1 MSNQELLEYIG
12 LFREKAEQGKL
23 VIFVGAGVSC
33 NVEGMPDWNSLIQ
46 SMAKAIDYSKC
57 TSCRYKN
64 ETCEKNCLFKNDFSA
79 DELLKIPQYVYNTD
93 KALYDQV
100 LTESISAMVVDAPL
114 SSAIFDINPAHIIT
128 TNYDQLLESSKNV
141 FREQYQVIVRDKD
154 LLNADKSK
162 YIIKMHGDL
171 SLHESI
177 VLKEQDY
184 LNYSQNHVLI
194 ELFIKS
200 LLTDHIVLFLG
211 YSLNDYNIKL
221 IISWL
226 NYMRSQNGAL
236 EEKRKVGYIVL
247 DQVQIDKTQHA
258 YFNCNN
264 IGVININIMP
274 QIQDIPVSLSNEKGK
289 RLYSFL
295 RVIANPAL
303 EESISS
309 IENTVQFM
317 SQYSF
322 ISDEQVLKFLYVKR
336 YDVTDG
342 QLQLFTENDYTRL
355 TTYMESGTKNSTVLK
370 QLFLNAGIVSL
381 QYFHLGISKQ
391 FSTGKFSENALFQD
405 KLYNLYIFNQYGE
418 IKSLLENDFEIF
430 DPNKRIFYQ
439 SIVSG
444 YSEVLDK
451 YDKIDISQLDTEQT
465 VTYLHNLA
473 LIKAIKVF
481 PPNVDPNKVKQ
492 FIQNISTSKERDLFS
507 GYLDIYSGNTKK
519 RLAMQTAL
527 EKLKKDV
534 FDKNTIHFGSTSCA
548 KIYEIKR
555 LALTQYFFFYNNH
568 ILYLGF
574 KDLNDFFRPYIEAI
588 ICSNCDAAEQLSHLG
603 DIAFE
608 NEKYPIGYL
617 DLDIITKFISTKE
630 LNAFIETYNVKKL
643 NVSDDEVMFLTG
655 CFQNLCNSI
664 TTAQT
669 YGVRQSSLSTLSNL
683 ILILNLVDLGEDS
696 KRILETTIVSLVSD
710 KTIMQVLFSINWPDF
725 ELTLRA
731 LSKLCRSL
739 TFPRNFEIVHNIV
752 TSKNFFEFA
761 ANVSLGNLRQLIAAF
776 LPNDISAEVQ
786 TDIDTAVD
794 FHQKIILLRLFYQ
807 NIKDE
812 VVKRT
817 YQDFL
822 SENFVRLP
830 TKAIYD
836 FIFSGWLTLTPE
848 TAEEFLKG
856 ILETNANQIK
866 GVHPLPNPVETK
878 LECAYLLYIND
889 IITDI
894 SVLKELTEGRPHL
907 QFLLSPENFDYTQ
920 VDFSNYMW
928 ENFARRERYMKCF
941 IAHKD
946 AIIPQI
952 KKRIERNDA
961 SKTEKRIL
969 YGFLLNG
976 DEVWEI

>member
-46 SMAKAIDYSKC
+46 NMAKAIGYSKC

-64 ETCEKNCLFKNDFSA
+64 EACEKNCLLKDDYSA
-79 DELLKIPQYVYNTD
+79 DEFLKIPQYVFNTD

-100 LTESISAMVVDAPL
+100 LTESISTMVVDAPL
-114 SSAIFDINPAHIIT
+114 SSAIFDINPVHIIT

-141 FREQYQVIVRDKD
+141 FREQYQVIVSDKD

-171 SLHESI
+171 STHNI

-184 LNYSQNHVLI
+184 LDYSQNHVLM

-236 EEKRKVGYIVL
+236 EENRKVGYIVL
-247 DQVQIDKTQHA
+247 DQVQIDKTQRD

-264 IGVININIMP
+264 IGVININAMP
-274 QIQDIPVSLSNEKGK
+274 QIQDIPESLSNEKGK

-295 RVIANPAL
+295 RVIADPAL
-303 EESISS
+303 EENMSS
-309 IENTVQFM
+309 IESSVQFM
-317 SQYSF
+317 SQYNF
-322 ISDEQVLKFLYVKR
+322 INYEQILKLLYVKK

-342 QLQLFTENDYTRL
+342 QLRLLSEGDYSRL
-355 TTYMESGTKNSTVLK
+355 TTFMEANTVESDKLK
-370 QLFLNAGIVSL
+370 QLFINAGIVSIL
-381 QYFHLGISKQ
+381 YFDIGNTKR
-391 FSTGKFSENALFQD
+391 FSIGEFSQNALLQD
-405 KLYNLYIFNQYGE
+405 RLYNLYILNQYDE
-418 IKSLLENDFEIF
+418 IKSLLENNSEIF
-430 DPNKRIFYQ
+430 EPSKKIFYQ

-451 YDKIDISQLDTEQT
+451 YGEMDTSELNIEQT
-465 VTYLHNLA
+465 VAYLHNSAVVEA
-473 LIKAIKVF
+473 LKTLRF
-481 PPNVDPNKVKQ
+481 DSNKVKH
-492 FIQNISTSKERDLFS
+492 FIQNVSTSKERELFS

-534 FDKNTIHFGSTSCA
+534 CDRHTIHFGGTSCA

-555 LALTQYFFFYNNH
+555 IALTQYFFYYNNH
-568 ILYLGF
+568 ILYHGCR
-574 KDLNDFFRPYIEAI
+574 DLNDFFKPYIEAI
-588 ICSNCDAAEQLSHLG
+588 ICSNCDVAEKDSHFG
-603 DIAFE
+603 DIEFT
-608 NEKYPIGYL
+608 NEKYPIGYI
-617 DLDIITKFISTKE
+617 DLDIITKFISAKD

-643 NVSDDEVMFLTG
+643 NVDENEVRFLTE
-655 CFQNLCNSI
+655 CLQNLCNSI
-664 TTAQT
+664 ITAQT
-669 YGVRQSSLSTLSNL
+669 YGFRQASFSTFSNL
-683 ILILNLVDLGEDS
+683 ILLLNLVDLDENS
-696 KRILETTIVSLVSD
+696 KRVLKTTIAHLVSD
-710 KTIMQVLFSINWPDF
+710 KTIAHILFSIHWPDF
-725 ELTLRA
+725 RITLRA

-739 TFPRNFEIVHNIV
+739 TLSCDFEIVRSIV
-752 TSKNFFEFA
+752 TRKEFFEYA
-761 ANVSLGNLRQLIAAF
+761 ANVSFGSLRQLITAF
-776 LPNDISAEVQ
+776 LPNDISDEVQ
-786 TDIDTAVD
+786 TTIDTTD
-794 FHQKIILLRLFYQ
+794 NFNQKIILLRLFYQ
-807 NIKDE
+807 HIVD
-812 VVKRT
+812 VGAQRT

-822 SENFVRLP
+822 SVNFLQLP
-830 TKAIYD
+830 TNAIYD

-848 TAEEFLKG
+848 TAEAFLKG
-856 ILETNANQIK
+856 ILEMNGHQTH
-866 GVHPLPNPVETK
+866 GVHSFPDPVETK
-878 LECAYLLYIND
+878 LECAYLLYISD
-889 IITDI
+889 RITDI
-894 SVLKELTEGRPHL
+894 SILKELSEGRPHL

-928 ENFARRERYMKCF
+928 GNFARNEKYMKYF
-941 IAHKD
+941 VSNKD

-952 KKRIERNDA
+952 KERIEKNDA
-961 SKTEKRIL
+961 SEAEKRIL
-969 YGFLLNG
+969 YGFLLDK
-976 DEVWEI
+976 DEVWKI